1 MLTQEHKQLLTEIF
15 SEEWTRI
22 NTLYCIVDKKGDKQ
36 TFKCNWAQKELY
48 NNLHNLN
55 IVLKARQ
62 LGVSTFI
69 GLYLLDKC
77 LMNENISAGIICDS
91 RENAKQFFK
100 RIKYAYDNLPQFLK
114 SLRSATVDSAQELVF
129 SNGSSIRV
137 GTSMRGSTLNY
148 LHVSEFGKICAHYP
162 EKAREIIT
170 GSLNT
175 LAAGQFCCIESTAEG
190 QDGDFYDMCKIA
202 QQLKQQGKQ
211 LTKLDYRFH
220 FFPWWKE
227 PLYSLNEHVG
237 IDDNMNKY
245 FDSLAT
251 IGIKLSINQ
260 KQWYVAT
267 EKTQQ
272 DDMKREYPSTP
283 DESFQ
288 AATDGAYYHKQLA
301 LARMQGRISEV
312 YYNEELPVH
321 TAWDLGYSDDTV
333 IWFFQMEGQEIHI
346 FDYIEG
352 SGEALPYYLKL
363 LKAKNYIYGTHLVPH
378 DANTTEYGSGFTR
391 IEIARKS
398 GFHFTLTTEVS
409 IDEGIDAARL
419 LFIRLWFDDIKCA
432 KGIHH
437 LDNYKRM
444 WNAAHGCWSSRP
456 KHDEH
461 SHASDAMRYLA
472 VGLDRLGNRLVSDA
486 EVERLQDI
494 YQPRFST

>member
-1 MLTQEHKQLLTEIF
+1 MLTKEHKDLLTKVFID
-15 SEEWTRI
+15 EWTRL
-22 NTLYCIVDKKGDKQ
+22 NTFYSIVDKLGDKR

-48 NNLHNLN
+48 HNLHNLN

-62 LGVSTFI
+62 LGISTFI
-69 GLYLLDKC
+69 GMYLLDKC
-77 LMNENISAGIICDS
+77 LFNDNVSAGIICDS

-100 RIKYAYDNLPQFLK
+100 RIKYAYDNLPQFI
-114 SLRSATVDSAQELVF
+114 RDMRPATVDSAQELVF

-148 LHVSEFGKICAHYP
+148 LHISEFGKICAHYP

-190 QDGDFYDMCKIA
+190 QDGDFYEMCKVA
-202 QQLKQQGKQ
+202 RGLQEQKKK

-227 PLYSLNEHVG
+227 PYYTLADHVG
-237 IDDNMNKY
+237 IDDEMAKY
-245 FDSLAT
+245 FEALKG
-251 IGIKLSINQ
+251 IGITLSEAQ
-260 KQWYVAT
+260 KHWYVAT

-288 AATDGAYYHKQLA
+288 AATDGAYYHKQLS
-301 LARMQGRISEV
+301 LARMQGRISNVPYDES
-312 YYNEELPVH
+312 LPVH

-333 IWFFQMEGQEIHI
+333 IWFFQIDGREIHI
-346 FDYIEG
+346 FDYLEG
-352 SGEALPYYLKL
+352 SGEPLPYYLKL
-363 LKAKNYIYGTHLVPH
+363 LKNKDYIYGTHLVPH

-391 IEIARKS
+391 IETARKA
-398 GFHFTLTTEVS
+398 GFNLTLTTSVN

-419 LFIRLWFDDIKCA
+419 LFIRFWFDETKCA

-444 WNAAHGCWSSRP
+444 WNAAHGCWVSRP
-456 KHDEH
+456 NHNEH
-461 SHASDAMRYLA
+461 SHCADALRYLA
-472 VGLDRLGNRLVSDA
+472 VGLDKIGSQLVSDTEA
-486 EVERLQDI
+486 ERMLNL
-494 YQPRFST
+494 YQPRFN